1 VSSYCHTNGLVLSL
15 NSLVYSIRK
24 DIFYN
29 SAGKEVLPVVL
40 VLDVVEF
47 FFDSL
52 TGVVDAQLQTGTR
65 PTLESKMTQK

>member
-1 VSSYCHTNGLVLSL
+1 M
-15 NSLVYSIRK
+15 
-24 DIFYN
+24 YN

-65 PTLESKMTQK
+65 PTLEIKMTEK

>member
-1 VSSYCHTNGLVLSL
+1 M
-15 NSLVYSIRK
+15 
-24 DIFYN
+24 
-29 SAGKEVLPVVL
+29 VL

-65 PTLESKMTQK
+65 PTLESKMTHGIRRHSHDNLAIILKMGAP